1 MVLSKSNESN
11 TGYDTVDFM
20 GAPVRTHVMRF
31 SEEVQQY
38 IIQQLTDLYS
48 DPVTATVR
56 ETVSNALDAT
66 ALAISRG
73 LKPDPVEVYAPS
85 MFDHVFK
92 VVDHGVGMTA
102 EQLDEFF
109 SDYGN
114 SSKITDMSAIGS
126 KGLGAK
132 APLAYT
138 QTFNVETVHDG
149 RRIIIS
155 LNRGANA
162 NETKTL
168 VDESTDEPNGTIVTI
183 PVRREDVDSF
193 IDAVKVYEKYSTPDL
208 PIVVD
213 GRERSLADRYVRLG
227 DIQIAV
233 TEDGEPVTGGVWAYR
248 GEDGQKLYS
257 TVSSWISDVSWRY
270 GNVAGSTAVTLG
282 GWRYDISSS
291 GYRYNS
297 DWDPSFVVELKPGV
311 VDFPASRDEIKVN
324 DRLSEFISYV
334 DKALQYKK
342 ENGSLADAAKVWGS
356 VSSKADRMAVL
367 NAMVNAMDSSTAG
380 KWTGLLP
387 LLSMWPAE
395 AAMFKVSDRVRKFK
409 NVVQFSWEHSRSGKR
424 IMHTMVAMSRSLG
437 RLGSDGSV
445 YVNWEW
451 SAPVSATEFSAAL
464 TSGSLETVGTA
475 LRATMTV
482 KTLEKVMT
490 GHVDDGQ
497 AVSDA
502 KTERKTLT
510 TLLSPSVNW
519 MKANPRLSGTRRGYD
534 SRGYNGLVVVADK
547 DYSEYGK
554 KLNALRA
561 YSRLCAGPG
570 HHYGQLYVYMFDGD
584 LSDRDAKDLE
594 KAAVDA
600 GVEWLGVMD
609 WEAVAAA
616 VKAKRAELNPG
627 DKSSKGSPAAR
638 RIGSTVGAIKIS
650 TKGMDRWEA
659 IETVMKTRFDPRTI
673 LKKTDLSNAVSSNA
687 LVYITDDKGAD
698 VTERH
703 FSLLQWLASIKD
715 LAGRDVYVVDAGA
728 CNVPANSLK
737 PVAGYKG
744 ATVGIEDIR
753 LASLKTIEGLARVK
767 IPTRLDEQVKNVM
780 KALAAIGDDRAD
792 AYLMKI
798 VQLYVRRNYAYG
810 WSVASASK
818 TMRARIDAIDERWG
832 VDDDAFQSVMTMHRV
847 DADVPAI
854 LKEMDQTEFT
864 EAASRLLEDI
874 RKLDAQ
880 VKAGRLDDFAGQVIN
895 VALRYMYKFSES
907 ARAARDGD
915 PAIKFIS
922 DWVDGLIALP
932 DVQID

>member
-66 ALAISRG
+66 ALAISQG

-85 MFDHVFK
+85 LFDHVFK

-114 SSKITDMSAIGS
+114 SSKIADMSAIGS

-248 GEDGQKLYS
+248 GENGQKLYG
-257 TVSSWISDVSWRY
+257 TVSSWMSDVSWRY
-270 GNVAGSTAVTLG
+270 SSVAASTVVTLG
-282 GWRYDISSS
+282 GWRYDLSSS
-291 GYRYNS
+291 HYRY
-297 DWDPSFVVELKPGV
+297 DRDPSFVVELKPGV

-334 DKALQYKK
+334 AKALQYEKV
-342 ENGSLADAAKVWGS
+342 NGSIADVAKVWGR
-356 VSSKADRMAVL
+356 VTSKADRMAVL
-367 NAMVNAMDSSTAG
+367 NAIVNAMDRSAAG
-380 KWTGLLP
+380 NWTGLP
-387 LLSMWPAE
+387 SLLSMWPAE
-395 AAMFKVSDRVRKFK
+395 AAMFKVSNRVRKFK
-409 NVVQFSWEHSRSGKR
+409 NVVQFSWERSRSGKR
-424 IMHTMVAMSRSLG
+424 LVRTKVAMSRSLG
-437 RLGSDGSV
+437 LLSSDGSV

-464 TSGSLETVGTA
+464 TSGSLETVATA
-475 LRATMTV
+475 LNAATAV

-490 GHVDDGQ
+490 GQADDQG
-497 AVSDA
+497 VSDA

-519 MKANPRLSGTRRGYD
+519 MKANPRLSGTDRSYD
-534 SRGYNGLVVVADK
+534 SRGYHGLVVVADK
-547 DYSEYGK
+547 DYSEYSK

-561 YSRLCAGPG
+561 YSRLCVGAGSD
-570 HHYGQLYVYMFDGD
+570 YGQLYVYMFDGD

-594 KAAVDA
+594 NAAVDA

-616 VKAKRAELNPG
+616 VKAKRAELNPA

-650 TKGMDRWEA
+650 TKGMDRWGA
-659 IETVMKTRFDPRTI
+659 IKTVMRIRFDSRTT

-687 LVYITDDKGAD
+687 LVYITDDKDAN
-698 VTERH
+698 VTARH

-753 LASLKTIEGLARVK
+753 LSSLKTIEGLARVK
-767 IPTRLDEQVKNVM
+767 IPTRRHEQVKNLM

-792 AYLMKI
+792 AYAMKI
-798 VQLYVRRNYAYG
+798 VQLYVQRNFAYG

-832 VDDDAFQSVMTMHRV
+832 VDDDDFQSVMAMYGGV

-874 RKLDAQ
+874 RKLDAE
-880 VKAGRLDDFAGQVIN
+880 VNACRLDDFAGQVIN

-907 ARAARDGD
+907 ARAARDDD

-922 DWVDGLIALP
+922 DWMDGLIALP

>member
-66 ALAISRG
+66 ALAISQG

-85 MFDHVFK
+85 AFDQVFK

-114 SSKITDMSAIGS
+114 SSKIADMSAIGS

-149 RRIIIS
+149 RRIVIS
-155 LNRGANA
+155 LNRGATA

-168 VDESTDEPNGTIVTI
+168 VDEPTDEPNGTTVTV

-233 TEDGEPVTGGVWAYR
+233 TEDGEPVMGGVWALR
-248 GEDGQKLYS
+248 GENGQKLY
-257 TVSSWISDVSWRY
+257 TTASSWMICAGQNRPY
-270 GNVAGSTAVTLG
+270 GEVKNSVAVTLG
-282 GWRYDISSS
+282 GWRYSLSSS
-291 GYRYNS
+291 SYRYDS
-297 DWDPSFVVELKPGV
+297 DRDPSFVVELKPGV
-311 VDFPASRDEIKVN
+311 LDFPASRDEIKVN
-324 DRLSEFISYV
+324 DRLGEFISYV
-334 DKALQYKK
+334 AKGLQYEK
-342 ENGSLADAAKVWGS
+342 ENGSLADAAKVWGG
-356 VSSKADRMAVL
+356 VTSKADRMAVL
-367 NAMVNAMDSSTAG
+367 NAMARSDLAG
-380 KWTGLLP
+380 WGDWGG

-424 IMHTMVAMSRSLG
+424 IVRQMVAMSRNLALG
-437 RLGSDGSV
+437 HLLSDGSV
-445 YVNWEW
+445 YVNWDW
-451 SAPVSATEFSAAL
+451 SAPVSATEFSTSLA
-464 TSGSLETVGTA
+464 SGSLEAVATA
-475 LRATMTV
+475 LSATTTV
-482 KTLEKVMT
+482 KALEKAMT
-490 GHVDDGQ
+490 GQGVP
-497 AVSDA
+497 DA

-519 MKANPRLSGTRRGYD
+519 MKANPCLGSTYRSRNFRGYH
-534 SRGYNGLVVVADK
+534 GLVVVADK

-561 YSRLCAGPG
+561 YSRLCVGTGDNYG
-570 HHYGQLYVYMFDGD
+570 HLYACMFDGD

-627 DKSSKGSPAAR
+627 DKSSKELPAAR

-650 TKGMDRWEA
+650 TKGLDRWGA
-659 IETVMKTRFDPRTI
+659 IETVMKTRFDSRTARE
-673 LKKTDLSNAVSSNA
+673 KTDLSNAVSSNA
-687 LVYITDDKGAD
+687 LVYITNDKEAAVD
-698 VTERH
+698 KRH
-703 FSLLQWLASIKD
+703 AALLQWLASIKD

-737 PVAGYKG
+737 PVSGYQG
-744 ATVGIEDIR
+744 AIVGIEDSR
-753 LASLKTIEGLARVK
+753 LASLKTIEGLDRVK
-767 IPTRLDEQVKNVM
+767 ISEYSRERIENVM
-780 KALAAIGDDRAD
+780 KALAAIGDDRAA
-792 AYLMKI
+792 AYVMKI
-798 VQLYVRRNYAYG
+798 VQLYIQRNFNCG
-810 WSVASASK
+810 WNVAAASK
-818 TMRARIDAIDERWG
+818 AMRARIDAIDERWG
-832 VDDDAFQSVMTMHRV
+832 VDDDSFWRMMGTDRWAVV
-847 DADVPAI
+847 NIDVPAI

-864 EAASRLLEDI
+864 EAASRLLEDV
-874 RKLDAQ
+874 RKLDEK
-880 VKAGRLDDFAGQVIN
+880 VKADRLDDFTGQVIN
-895 VALRYMYKFSES
+895 AALHYMYKFSES
-907 ARAARDGD
+907 ARAAREGD
-915 PAIKFIS
+915 PAIEFIS

>member
-66 ALAISRG
+66 ALAISQG

-85 MFDHVFK
+85 MFDRVFK

-114 SSKITDMSAIGS
+114 SSKIADMSAIGS

-168 VDESTDEPNGTIVTI
+168 VDESTDEPNGTTVTI
-183 PVRREDVDSF
+183 PVRREDVDAF

-233 TEDGEPVTGGVWAYR
+233 TEDGEPVTGGLWAYR

-257 TVSSWISDVSWRY
+257 TVSSWMSDVNWRY
-270 GNVAGSTAVTLG
+270 SSVTNSTAVTLG
-282 GWRYDISSS
+282 GWRYDLSSPWH
-291 GYRYNS
+291 RY
-297 DWDPSFVVELKPGV
+297 DRDPSFVVELKPGV

-324 DRLSEFISYV
+324 DRLSEFIGYV
-334 DKALQYKK
+334 AKALQYKK
-342 ENGSLADAAKVWGS
+342 EDGSPADAAKVWGR
-356 VSSKADRMAVL
+356 VTSKADRMAVL
-367 NAMVNAMDSSTAG
+367 NAIMNAMDRSSTG
-380 KWTGLLP
+380 NWTGLP
-387 LLSMWPAE
+387 SLLSMWPAE
-395 AAMFKVSDRVRKFK
+395 AAMFKVSGRVRKFK
-409 NVVQFSWEHSRSGKR
+409 NVVQFSWERSRSGNR
-424 IMHTMVAMSRSLG
+424 RVRARVAMSRSLG
-437 RLGSDGSV
+437 RLSSDGSV

-464 TSGSLETVGTA
+464 TSGSLETVATA
-475 LRATMTV
+475 LNAITTV
-482 KTLEKVMT
+482 NTLKKAMGGQV
-490 GHVDDGQ
+490 DGQ
-497 AVSDA
+497 AGSDA

-519 MKANPRLSGTRRGYD
+519 MKGNPRLCGTYRGYD
-534 SRGYNGLVVVADK
+534 SRGYHGLVVVADK

-554 KLNALRA
+554 KLNTLRA
-561 YSRLCAGPG
+561 YSRLCAGAG
-570 HHYGQLYVYMFDGD
+570 SDYGQVYVYMFDGD

-594 KAAVDA
+594 NAAVDA

-609 WEAVAAA
+609 WEAVAEA
-616 VKAKRAELNPG
+616 VKAKRAELNPA
-627 DKSSKGSPAAR
+627 DKPSKGSPVAR
-638 RIGSTVGAIKIS
+638 RIGSTVDAIKIS
-650 TKGMDRWEA
+650 TKGLDRWEA
-659 IETVMKTRFDPRTI
+659 IETVMNTRFDSSTTRE
-673 LKKTDLSNAVSSNA
+673 KTDLSDAVSDNA
-687 LVYITDDKGAD
+687 LVYITNDKAANP
-698 VTERH
+698 TERDRH
-703 FSLLQWLASIKD
+703 FSLLLWLASIKD

-744 ATVGIEDIR
+744 AAVGIEDIR
-753 LASLKTIEGLARVK
+753 LASLKTIEGLPRVK
-767 IPTRLDEQVKNVM
+767 ISTRLHEQVKNVM
-780 KALAAIGDDRAD
+780 KALAAIGDDRAT
-792 AYLMKI
+792 AYAMKI
-798 VQLYVRRNYAYG
+798 VQLYAQHNFVYG
-810 WSVASASK
+810 WRVASASK
-818 TMRARIDAIDERWG
+818 TMRARIDAINERWG
-832 VDDDAFQSVMTMHRV
+832 VDDDAFRRVMVMSRV

-864 EAASRLLEDI
+864 VAASRLLEDI
-874 RKLDAQ
+874 RKLHVEAA
-880 VKAGRLDDFAGQVIN
+880 AGRRGDFAGQIIS
-895 VALRYMYKFSES
+895 VALRYMYEFSES
-907 ARAARDGD
+907 ARAAGDDD

-922 DWVDGLIALP
+922 DWVDGIIALP